1 MFAVRFYTVPVN
13 CQSMIDNL
21 ETMFIRNFM
30 LSFLDFIILKLF
42 NPTAIETDDMIV
54 MRSFI
59 QFEHGFTGFEI
70 IS

>member
-1 MFAVRFYTVPVN
+1 
-13 CQSMIDNL
+13 MIDNL

>member
-1 MFAVRFYTVPVN
+1 
-13 CQSMIDNL
+13 MIDNL

-54 MRSFI
+54 MRSF
-59 QFEHGFTGFEI
+59 FNSNTAFTGFEI
-70 IS
+70 ISYNTQPAQIA